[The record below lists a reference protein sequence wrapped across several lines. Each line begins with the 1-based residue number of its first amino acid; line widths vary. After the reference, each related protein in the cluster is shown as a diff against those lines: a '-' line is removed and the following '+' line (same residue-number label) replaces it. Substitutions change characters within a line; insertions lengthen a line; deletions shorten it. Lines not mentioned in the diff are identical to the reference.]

1 MKIDTLLSETK
12 AMIKNDVILFGGQPL
27 KFGTQRNEKY

>member
-1 MKIDTLLSETK
+1 MKMDTILSETK
-12 AMIKNDVILFGGQPL
+12 AMTKNDVILFGGQPL